1 MLTILKVDST
11 TGMIEKLSDLL
22 HSPHR
27 HGTDRLHLASLV
39 LVESLPSTMEISP
52 ISDISSSSWSDA
64 LNSRIL
70 YPISLTQAFLPLLLS
85 ESVAEDIQQPTTL
98 VVVTPSNISSINAP
112 HYARESVTM
121 AALTSY
127 ISTLRAEL
135 PRSIKVTHIRLGS
148 LTTQSAPSTRLD
160 VALAR
165 VKRFAPTVSSPP
177 KSISPS
183 RNSPKLDESS
193 IVSSGLHKLHHGIFD
208 AVVGRTHGTVF
219 LGRGALLYAMI
230 GTFIPSTFVGQMMGC
245 RRNFARVERQSPS
258 QD

>member
-1 MLTILKVDST
+1 MLTILKEDST
-11 TGMIEKLSDLL
+11 AGMIEKLSDLL
-22 HSPHR
+22 HHPHR

-39 LVESLPSTMEISP
+39 LIESLPSTMEISS

-112 HYARESVTM
+112 HHAKESVTM

-135 PRSIKVTHIRLGS
+135 PRSIEVTHIRLGS
-148 LTTQSAPSTRLD
+148 ITTQSAPSSRLD

-165 VKRFAPTVSSPP
+165 VKRFAPTASSSP
-177 KSISPS
+177 KSTSPS
-183 RNSPKLDESS
+183 RNSPKLDEFSTLT
-193 IVSSGLHKLHHGIFD
+193 SGLHKLHHGVFD

-230 GTFIPSTFVGQMMGC
+230 GAFIPSTFVGRMMGFH
-245 RRNFARVERQSPS
+245 RNFVGDEQKSLG
-258 QD
+258 